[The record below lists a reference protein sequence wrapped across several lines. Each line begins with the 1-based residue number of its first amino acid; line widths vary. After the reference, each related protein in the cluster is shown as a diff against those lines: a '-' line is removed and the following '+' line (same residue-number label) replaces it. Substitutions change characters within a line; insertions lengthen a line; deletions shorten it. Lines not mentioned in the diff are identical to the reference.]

1 MPRCPVCNDAVD
13 LAKTPTVPFCSHR
26 CRMVDM
32 GRWLGESYGV
42 PFTRRPDD
50 EEEDPAAAGGDDEG

>member
-1 MPRCPVCNDAVD
+1 
-13 LAKTPTVPFCSHR
+13 
-26 CRMVDM
+26 MVDM